1 MRTRHTLAIGAL
13 AAAGVA
19 LAVTPEPVRASL
31 NDVVTVEVQ
40 ASAWT
45 PAAAVAPTPGSTPA
59 AATTI
64 DDPFAPLATPAPADA
79 LGDGVVAPPSAPDTE
94 PAENDDGTAPEPPE
108 TAGSTAEPENGSP
121 GSEPAVVPELDTT
134 VSPAEDA
141 SSATGTEGTEAADG
155 DPSTSPDPTSDG

>member
-1 MRTRHTLAIGAL
+1 MRTRHALAIGAL
-13 AAAGVA
+13 AAAGLA
-19 LAVTPEPVRASL
+19 LAVTPEPVGASL

-45 PAAAVAPTPGSTPA
+45 PAATAASTPGSLPA
-59 AATTI
+59 AATAN
-64 DDPFAPLATPAPADA
+64 DDPFTPLVTPAPAGG
-79 LGDGVVAPPSAPDTE
+79 LGDGAVAPPSEPDTE

-108 TAGSTAEPENGSP
+108 TEGSTAEPENGSP
-121 GSEPAVVPELDTT
+121 GPEPTVVPELDTT

-141 SSATGTEGTEAADG
+141 PSATGTEGTEAADG